1 MPSPVRPAA
10 PALFHGLDALSRSS
24 PQRRTLLRALLA
36 GAAAPLAGC
45 GGSIDVGL
53 GSVGTGTS
61 SSGSSST
68 SSSTCSVIPEETAGP
83 YPADGSNANSNGVV
97 NALTLTGVVRS
108 DIRSSFAGAS
118 AVATGIPLTLTLQ
131 LVNAANSCANLAGYA
146 LYLWHCDRNGLYS
159 LYDSTLLNEDYL
171 RGVQVTD
178 SNGQVSFTTIFP
190 GCYAGRMPHIHF
202 EIYPSLSSAVSAAYK
217 MRTSQLTFPLTTIN
231 EAYATSLYSTSAA
244 NLSGMSFAADT
255 VFSDGTSLQMASVSG
270 SASSGYT
277 ASLVVAIST

>member
-1 MPSPVRPAA
+1 MPTPIRPAPSTLIQDLNTLA
-10 PALFHGLDALSRSS
+10 NTTPR
-24 PQRRTLLRALLA
+24 RRTLLRALLA
-36 GAAAPLAGC
+36 SAAAPLAGC

-53 GSVGTGTS
+53 GSVGTST
-61 SSGSSST
+61 SSGSSSSTTTT
-68 SSSTCSVIPEETAGP
+68 SCSVIPEETAGP

-118 AVATGIPLTLTLQ
+118 AVATGIPMTLTLQ
-131 LVNAANSCANLAGYA
+131 LVNAANSCASLAGYA
-146 LYLWHCDRNGLYS
+146 IYLWHCDRNGLYS
-159 LYDSTLLNEDYL
+159 LYDSSLLNEDYL

-178 SNGQVSFTTIFP
+178 SNGLVSFTTIFP

-217 MRTSQLTFPLTTIN
+217 MRTSQLTFPLATIN

-255 VFSDGTSLQMASVSG
+255 VFSDGTSLQMASISG
-270 SASSGYT
+270 SPSSGYA
-277 ASLVVAIST
+277 ASLAIAIST

>member
-10 PALFHGLDALSRSS
+10 PALLHDLDALSRSS

-146 LYLWHCDRNGLYS
+146 LYLERVGMEHIKKEVLEDADKRKA
-159 LYDSTLLNEDYL
+159 LYDKLLFALQNYKDPWTEIVED
-171 RGVQVTD
+171 RSGGEFKRQ
-178 SNGQVSFTTIFP
+178 
-190 GCYAGRMPHIHF
+190 F
-202 EIYPSLSSAVSAAYK
+202 EIIKV
-217 MRTSQLTFPLTTIN
+217 
-231 EAYATSLYSTSAA
+231 
-244 NLSGMSFAADT
+244 
-255 VFSDGTSLQMASVSG
+255 
-270 SASSGYT
+270 
-277 ASLVVAIST
+277 